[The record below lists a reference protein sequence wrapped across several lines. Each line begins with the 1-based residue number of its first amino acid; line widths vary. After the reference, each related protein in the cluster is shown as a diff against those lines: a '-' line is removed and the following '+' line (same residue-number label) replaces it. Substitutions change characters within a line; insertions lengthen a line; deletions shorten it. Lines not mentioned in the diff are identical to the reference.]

1 MKCPECYGIG
11 MALRA
16 NGELFPCVCQKE
28 ETRKRFA
35 EISDEIERFSILE
48 SKVKSKKILI
58 WIYRS
63 KAKLFLQR
71 ADLTEEIRHN
81 RKVLV

>member
-1 MKCPECYGIG
+1 MKCPECYATG
-11 MALRA
+11 MALLP

-28 ETRKRFA
+28 EIRKIFA
-35 EISDEIERFSILE
+35 ETSDAIKRLSLLE

-58 WIYRS
+58 LIYRS

-71 ADLTEEIRHN
+71 AELTEEIRHN